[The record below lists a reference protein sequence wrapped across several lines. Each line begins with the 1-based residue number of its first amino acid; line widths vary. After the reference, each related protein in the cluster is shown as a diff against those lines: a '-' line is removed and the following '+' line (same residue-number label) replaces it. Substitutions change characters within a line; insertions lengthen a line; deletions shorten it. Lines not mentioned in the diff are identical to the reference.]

1 MERFKRP
8 NKNWVVQW
16 NGIALT
22 EINDKC
28 RLIHFLHIKEKFNL
42 ALARDILFM
51 IVIRLYTNNMDYNG
65 QKLHILVLNLKKF

>member
-1 MERFKRP
+1 MK
-8 NKNWVVQW
+8 WHS
-16 NGIALT
+16 
-22 EINDKC
+22 INDKC

-42 ALARDILFM
+42 ALARNILFM